1 MIGEP
6 VLLTVRKKFPR
17 PEPAHIEALGGVPT
31 GFIVDSQNGTG
42 ALGYRIKPLT
52 NGMSFTGVAM
62 TAQAEP
68 RDMLPVQ
75 PAIALAS
82 PGDVLV
88 ISTAGY
94 DGAAIIGDNV
104 AVMAKNKGLAAVV
117 TDGLVR
123 DVEGI
128 LEADIPVFSAGVSPN
143 SPYSR
148 GPGSIG
154 LPVALGDSV
163 IHPGDL
169 LVGDRDGVVVIARN
183 QAGTVIDKLVELR
196 NMEAALEAKVKSGLT
211 HMPWVDDYLSSDKVR
226 YVE

>member
-6 VLLTVRKKFPR
+6 VLLSVRKDFPR
-17 PEPAHIEALGGVPT
+17 PESSQVEALRGVPT
-31 GFIVDSQNGTG
+31 GFIVDAQNGTG
-42 ALGYRIKPLT
+42 ALGYQIKPLT
-52 NGMSFTGVAM
+52 NEMSFTGVVI

-75 PAIALAS
+75 PAIALA
-82 PGDVLV
+82 
-88 ISTAGY
+88 

-128 LEADIPVFSAGVSPN
+128 LDAGIPVFCAGVSPN

-154 LPVALGDSV
+154 LPIALGDSV
-163 IHPGDL
+163 INPGDL
-169 LVGDRDGVVVIARN
+169 LVGDRDGVVVIA
-183 QAGTVIDKLVELR
+183 QDQVGAVINSLVELR
-196 NMEAALEAKVKSGLT
+196 KMEAALETEVKGGLT
-211 HMPWVDDYLSSDKVR
+211 HMPWVDEYLRSNKVR

>member
-6 VLLTVRKKFPR
+6 VLLSVRKDFPR
-17 PEPAHIEALGGVPT
+17 PESSQVEALRGVPT
-31 GFIVDSQNGTG
+31 GFIVDAQNGTG
-42 ALGYRIKPLT
+42 ALGYQIKPLT
-52 NGMSFTGVAM
+52 NEMSFTGVVI

-88 ISTAGY
+88 IATAGY

-128 LEADIPVFSAGVSPN
+128 LDAGIPVFCAGVSPN

-154 LPVALGDSV
+154 LPIALGDSV
-163 IHPGDL
+163 INPGDL
-169 LVGDRDGVVVIARN
+169 LVGDRDGVVVIARD
-183 QAGTVIDKLVELR
+183 QVGAVINSLVELR
-196 NMEAALEAKVKSGLT
+196 KLEAALETKVKGGLT
-211 HMPWVDDYLSSDKVR
+211 PMPWVDEYLRSNKVR

>member
-6 VLLTVRKKFPR
+6 VLLSVRKDFPR
-17 PEPAHIEALGGVPT
+17 PEPSQVEALRGVPT
-31 GFIVDSQNGTG
+31 GFIVDAQNGTG
-42 ALGYRIKPLT
+42 ALGWRIKPLT
-52 NGMSFTGVAM
+52 NAMSFTGVVI

-88 ISTAGY
+88 IATGGY

-128 LEADIPVFSAGVSPN
+128 LDAGIPVYCAGVSPN

-154 LPVALGDSV
+154 LPIALGDSV
-163 IHPGDL
+163 INPGDL
-169 LVGDRDGVVVIARN
+169 LVGDRDGVVVIARD
-183 QAGTVIDKLVELR
+183 QIDAVINSLVELR
-196 NMEAALEAKVKSGLT
+196 KMEAALEAKVKGGLT
-211 HMPWVDDYLSSDKVR
+211 HMPWVDEYLSSNKVR